1 MPDLWNA
8 PNRTNPIAAR
18 VRIPGSKSLTNR
30 WLIMAAL
37 SGGECRINHP
47 LQARDTLLMAQA
59 LSALGSS
66 VEIQDEAFVVT
77 PGTTSDATQV
87 DCGLAGTVMRFV
99 PPVAALSSANIRFD
113 GDPHA
118 RVRPMKQIISALRGL
133 DVEINDDDR
142 GTLPFTVVGKGFVA
156 GGSVTIDA
164 SESSQFVSALLLA
177 GCRYD
182 AGVSVIHSGSALPSM
197 PHIDM
202 SVEVLRE
209 LGIRVDVDI
218 KDSTNATWTVHP
230 GVPRSFNVTV
240 EPDLSNAAPF
250 LAAALVCG
258 GSVSIP
264 AFNVTVEPDLSNA
277 APFLAAALVCGGS
290 VAIPDWPTQTTQAG
304 DALVKLLP
312 KLGAT
317 VSRDGSDLVVT
328 GGSEINGIDVDL
340 HDVGELTPVIA
351 ALCALAT
358 GPSTLRGIAH
368 LRGHETDRL
377 AALVTEINK
386 LGGKATETADG
397 IHIDPAKLHGGQF
410 ATYSDHRMAMAG
422 AVLGLAVA
430 DLVIED
436 IATTSKTLPDFANMW
451 QEMVNA

>member
-99 PPVAALSSANIRFD
+99 PPVAALSSGNIRFD

-133 DVEINDDDR
+133 NVEINDDDR

-218 KDSTNATWTVHP
+218 KDSTNATWTVHS

-258 GSVSIP
+258 GSV
-264 AFNVTVEPDLSNA
+264 T
-277 APFLAAALVCGGS
+277 
-290 VAIPDWPTQTTQAG
+290 IPDWPTQTTQAG
-304 DALVKLLP
+304 NALVSLLP

-317 VSRDGSDLVVT
+317 VSRDGTDLVVT

-397 IHIDPAKLHGGQF
+397 IHIEPAKLHGGQF

-451 QEMVNA
+451 LEMVNA

>member
-1 MPDLWNA
+1 MSSFNYTEILPLAQNE
-8 PNRTNPIAAR
+8 PEYRLVTTEGITTTTVGERTFLNIDDSVLEKVAYEAIHDISHYLR
-18 VRIPGSKSLTNR
+18 TSH
-30 WLIMAAL
+30 
-37 SGGECRINHP
+37 CRINHP
-47 LQARDTLLMAQA
+47 LQARDTLLMARA
-59 LSALGSS
+59 ISALGSS
-66 VEIQDEAFVVT
+66 VEIQDEAFIVS
-77 PGTTSDATQV
+77 PGTTSEPVQV

-99 PPVAALSSANIRFD
+99 PPVAALSSGNIRFD

-118 RVRPMKQIISALRGL
+118 RVRPMKQIISALRNL
-133 DVEINDDDR
+133 DVEISDDGR
-142 GTLPFTVVGKGFVA
+142 ETLPFTVVGKGFVP

-182 AGVSVIHSGSALPSM
+182 SGVSVIHSGSALPSM

-218 KDSTNATWTVHP
+218 KDSTNATWTVYP
-230 GVPRSFNVTV
+230 GVPR
-240 EPDLSNAAPF
+240 
-250 LAAALVCG
+250 
-258 GSVSIP
+258 

-277 APFLAAALVCGGS
+277 APFLAAALVSGGS
-290 VAIPDWPTQTTQAG
+290 VTIPDWPTQTTQAG

-377 AALVTEINK
+377 AALVSEINK

-397 IHIDPAKLHGGQF
+397 IHIEPAKLHGGQF

-422 AVLGLAVA
+422 AVLGLAVP

>member
-1 MPDLWNA
+1 
-8 PNRTNPIAAR
+8 
-18 VRIPGSKSLTNR
+18 
-30 WLIMAAL
+30 MAAL
-37 SGGECRINHP
+37 SDGECRINHP

-142 GTLPFTVVGKGFVA
+142 ETLPFTVVGKGFVA

-182 AGVSVIHSGSALPSM
+182 TGVSVIHSGSALPSM

-218 KDSTNATWTVHP
+218 KNSTNATWTVHP

-258 GSVSIP
+258 GSVK
-264 AFNVTVEPDLSNA
+264 
-277 APFLAAALVCGGS
+277 
-290 VAIPDWPTQTTQAG
+290 IPDWPTQTTQAG

-317 VSRDGSDLVVT
+317 VSRDGTDLVVT

-397 IHIDPAKLHGGQF
+397 IHIEPAKLHGGQF

-436 IATTSKTLPDFANMW
+436 IATTSKTLPNFANMW
-451 QEMVNA
+451 QAMVNA

>member
-142 GTLPFTVVGKGFVA
+142 GTLPFTVIGKGFVA

-258 GSVSIP
+258 GSV
-264 AFNVTVEPDLSNA
+264 
-277 APFLAAALVCGGS
+277 
-290 VAIPDWPTQTTQAG
+290 AIPDWPTQTTQAG
-304 DALVKLLP
+304 DALVSLLP

-317 VSRDGSDLVVT
+317 VSRDGTDLVVT

-397 IHIDPAKLHGGQF
+397 IHIEPAKLHGGQF

>member
-1 MPDLWNA
+1 
-8 PNRTNPIAAR
+8 
-18 VRIPGSKSLTNR
+18 
-30 WLIMAAL
+30 
-37 SGGECRINHP
+37 
-47 LQARDTLLMAQA
+47 
-59 LSALGSS
+59 
-66 VEIQDEAFVVT
+66 
-77 PGTTSDATQV
+77 
-87 DCGLAGTVMRFV
+87 
-99 PPVAALSSANIRFD
+99 
-113 GDPHA
+113 
-118 RVRPMKQIISALRGL
+118 
-133 DVEINDDDR
+133 
-142 GTLPFTVVGKGFVA
+142 
-156 GGSVTIDA
+156 
-164 SESSQFVSALLLA
+164 
-177 GCRYD
+177 
-182 AGVSVIHSGSALPSM
+182 
-197 PHIDM
+197 M

-258 GSVSIP
+258 GSV
-264 AFNVTVEPDLSNA
+264 
-277 APFLAAALVCGGS
+277 
-290 VAIPDWPTQTTQAG
+290 AIPDWPTQTTQAG
-304 DALVKLLP
+304 NALIELLP

-328 GGSEINGIDVDL
+328 GRSEINGIDVDL

-397 IHIDPAKLHGGQF
+397 IHIEPAKLHGGQF
-410 ATYSDHRMAMAG
+410 VTYSDHRMAMAG
-422 AVLGLAVA
+422 AVLGLTVA

>member
-1 MPDLWNA
+1 VPDLWNA
-8 PNRTNPIAAR
+8 PNRTSPIAAR

-99 PPVAALSSANIRFD
+99 PPVAALSSGNIRFD

-209 LGIRVDVDI
+209 LGIRVDIDI

-230 GVPRSFNVTV
+230 GVPRS
-240 EPDLSNAAPF
+240 
-250 LAAALVCG
+250 
-258 GSVSIP
+258 
-264 AFNVTVEPDLSNA
+264 FNVTVEPDLSNA

-328 GGSEINGIDVDL
+328 GGSQINGIDVDL

-397 IHIDPAKLHGGQF
+397 IHIEPAKLHGGKF

-436 IATTSKTLPDFANMW
+436 IATTSKTLPNFPNMW

>member
-66 VEIQDEAFVVT
+66 VEIQDEAFLVT

-182 AGVSVIHSGSALPSM
+182 AGVSVIHSGTALPSM

-258 GSVSIP
+258 GSV
-264 AFNVTVEPDLSNA
+264 T
-277 APFLAAALVCGGS
+277 
-290 VAIPDWPTQTTQAG
+290 IPDWPTQTTQAG
-304 DALVKLLP
+304 DALVDLLP

-317 VSRDGSDLVVT
+317 VSRDGTDLVVA

-386 LGGKATETADG
+386 LGGNATETADG
-397 IHIDPAKLHGGQF
+397 IHIEPAKLHGGQF

-451 QEMVNA
+451 QEMVIA

>member
-66 VEIQDEAFVVT
+66 VEIQDEAFLVT
-77 PGTTSDATQV
+77 PGTTSDATQI

-182 AGVSVIHSGSALPSM
+182 AGVSVIHSGTALPSM

-258 GSVSIP
+258 GSV
-264 AFNVTVEPDLSNA
+264 T
-277 APFLAAALVCGGS
+277 
-290 VAIPDWPTQTTQAG
+290 IPDWPTQTTQAG
-304 DALVKLLP
+304 DALVDLLP

-317 VSRDGSDLVVT
+317 VSRDGTDLVVA

-386 LGGKATETADG
+386 LGGNATETADG
-397 IHIDPAKLHGGQF
+397 IHIEPAKLHGGQF

>member
-99 PPVAALSSANIRFD
+99 PPVAALSSGNIRFD

-142 GTLPFTVVGKGFVA
+142 GTLPFTVVGKGFVT

-218 KDSTNATWTVHP
+218 KDSTNATWTVHS

-258 GSVSIP
+258 GSV
-264 AFNVTVEPDLSNA
+264 T
-277 APFLAAALVCGGS
+277 
-290 VAIPDWPTQTTQAG
+290 IPDWPTQTTQAG
-304 DALVKLLP
+304 NALVSLLP

-317 VSRDGSDLVVT
+317 VSRDGTDLVVT

-397 IHIDPAKLHGGQF
+397 IHIEPAKLHGGQF

-430 DLVIED
+430 NLVIED

>member
-66 VEIQDEAFVVT
+66 VEIQDEAFLVT
-77 PGTTSDATQV
+77 PGTTSDATQI

-156 GGSVTIDA
+156 GGSVIIDA

-182 AGVSVIHSGSALPSM
+182 AGVSVIHSGTALPSM

-258 GSVSIP
+258 GSV
-264 AFNVTVEPDLSNA
+264 T
-277 APFLAAALVCGGS
+277 
-290 VAIPDWPTQTTQAG
+290 IPDWPTQTTQAG
-304 DALVKLLP
+304 DALVDLLP

-317 VSRDGSDLVVT
+317 VSRDGTDLVVA

-386 LGGKATETADG
+386 LGGNATETADG
-397 IHIDPAKLHGGQF
+397 IHIEPAKLHGGQF

-451 QEMVNA
+451 QEMVIA

>member
-1 MPDLWNA
+1 
-8 PNRTNPIAAR
+8 
-18 VRIPGSKSLTNR
+18 
-30 WLIMAAL
+30 MAAL

-99 PPVAALSSANIRFD
+99 PPVAALSSGNIRFD

-133 DVEINDDDR
+133 DVEINDDER

-177 GCRYD
+177 GCKYD

-209 LGIRVDVDI
+209 LGIRVDIDI

-230 GVPRSFNVTV
+230 GVPRS
-240 EPDLSNAAPF
+240 
-250 LAAALVCG
+250 
-258 GSVSIP
+258 
-264 AFNVTVEPDLSNA
+264 FNVTVEPDLSNA

-328 GGSEINGIDVDL
+328 GGSQINGIDVDL

-397 IHIDPAKLHGGQF
+397 IHIEPAKLHGGKF

-436 IATTSKTLPDFANMW
+436 IATTSKTLPNFPNMW

>member
-1 MPDLWNA
+1 
-8 PNRTNPIAAR
+8 
-18 VRIPGSKSLTNR
+18 
-30 WLIMAAL
+30 MAAL

-99 PPVAALSSANIRFD
+99 PPVAALSSGNIRFD

-142 GTLPFTVVGKGFVA
+142 GTLPFTVIGKGFVA

-230 GVPRSFNVTV
+230 GMPRSFNVTV

-264 AFNVTVEPDLSNA
+264 
-277 APFLAAALVCGGS
+277 
-290 VAIPDWPTQTTQAG
+290 DWPRQTTQAG
-304 DALVKLLP
+304 DALVNLLP

-328 GGSEINGIDVDL
+328 GGSKINGIDVDL

-397 IHIDPAKLHGGQF
+397 IHIEPAKLHGGQF

>member
-182 AGVSVIHSGSALPSM
+182 AGVSVIHSGTALPSM

-258 GSVSIP
+258 GSV
-264 AFNVTVEPDLSNA
+264 T
-277 APFLAAALVCGGS
+277 
-290 VAIPDWPTQTTQAG
+290 IPDWPTQTTQAG
-304 DALVKLLP
+304 DALVDLLP

-317 VSRDGSDLVVT
+317 VSRDGTDLVVA

-386 LGGKATETADG
+386 LGGNATETADG
-397 IHIDPAKLHGGQF
+397 IHIEPAKLHGGQF

-436 IATTSKTLPDFANMW
+436 IAPTSKTLPDFANMW
-451 QEMVNA
+451 QEMVIA